1 LKYTAATGKGKA
13 FLVDKLFIKGMN
25 LDRSKN
31 DTNFDYYY
39 VSNMEKFGLRTF
51 LHKFNTGDY
60 YYYLMR
66 DFKDSHFK
74 KVNDNEFKKNDP
86 DGYYH
91 FTR

>member
-1 LKYTAATGKGKA
+1 
-13 FLVDKLFIKGMN
+13 MN

-39 VSNMEKFGLRTF
+39 VSNMEEFGLRTF
-51 LHKFNTGDY
+51 VHKFNTGDY

-66 DFKDSHFK
+66 EFKQSHFLK
-74 KVNDNEFKKNDP
+74 INDYKFQTEDP

-91 FTR
+91 FYRQTMNEIK